1 MLDEFKK
8 YVSDYDMNDE
18 NIKLKYNHCLR
29 VMKLSEKYA
38 KLLGFSDYDVKL
50 TRVIGLLHDIG
61 RFEQLRVY
69 HSYFDHKTVDH
80 ADYSVEQLFDKG
92 LIEKFWSNEDDYNLI
107 KTAIKYHNKL
117 RLPDDLDDRTRIH
130 CELIRDTDKIDIIYL
145 LGYLGEL
152 NKRGINQKLTKE
164 IHDSIMMHECANYKY
179 VKNSNDEIA
188 CQFAYAFDINNDIC
202 LEEFQNNLKYYY
214 ERVNEYN
221 IFNEVYDE
229 INNYID
235 ERMSKNVRK

>member
-1 MLDEFKK
+1 MLEEFKN
-8 YVSDYDMNDE
+8 YVSNYDMSDE
-18 NIKLKYNHCLR
+18 NIKLKYNHSFR
-29 VMKLSEKYA
+29 VMSLSEKYA
-38 KLLGFSDYDVKL
+38 KKLKFSDEDIKL
-50 TRVIGLLHDIG
+50 AKVIGLLHDIG
-61 RFEQLRVY
+61 RFEQLKIY
-69 HSYFDHKTVDH
+69 HSYSDYKTVDH
-80 ADYSVEQLFDKG
+80 ADYGVEQLFDKG
-92 LIEKFWSNEDDYNLI
+92 LIKKFWSNEEDYNI
-107 KTAIKYHNKL
+107 IRTAIQYHNKL
-117 RLPDDLDDRTRIH
+117 KLPDNLDHRTRMH

-152 NKRGINQKLTKE
+152 NKKGINQKITKE
-164 IHDSIMMHECANYKY
+164 IHDSIMMHECADYKY
-179 VKNSNDEIA
+179 VKSDNDNIA
-188 CQFAYAFDINNDIC
+188 CHFAYAFDINNDIC